1 MLSVRPTKTWILGA
15 CEKTFQ
21 KSYKDMCGS
30 FAQRFSELASFCH
43 RKKLR
48 MKTGER
54 MSPALRRLVKAIS
67 KECGT
72 NTQGLGEKAF
82 SCQEKNI
89 GKNPLHQHLLPKGE
103 RRQQHLWLHLHQLEN
118 FCGRIVCWPF
128 AEQRPLAS
136 AEIQGSCLSV
146 FFWVLLE
153 KKDMTK

>member
-1 MLSVRPTKTWILGA
+1 MIVLSVRPTKTWILGA

-67 KECGT
+67 KECDT
-72 NTQGLGEKAF
+72 NTQGLGEK
-82 SCQEKNI
+82 
-89 GKNPLHQHLLPKGE
+89 
-103 RRQQHLWLHLHQLEN
+103 
-118 FCGRIVCWPF
+118 
-128 AEQRPLAS
+128 
-136 AEIQGSCLSV
+136 
-146 FFWVLLE
+146 FFHAKKRTLE
-153 KKDMTK
+153 KTHCINTFSQKEKEGSNTFGFIFTS